1 MENKETKGKFFNIC
15 VKEYE
20 EGQVAKMGYMS
31 SYAYFHQP
39 IRLCLTAARY
49 KFVSKMFAGYE
60 NVLELGCADAFYSAI
75 VAENVTKLVATDYDP
90 VFINQA
96 KALGRAENMEL
107 KVLDLTQEPCENAF
121 DGIYALDVFEHI
133 YPKDEDSFMQNVC
146 RALKKSAGG
155 GGINTRYS

>member
-49 KFVSKMFAGYE
+49 KFVSKMFAGY
-60 NVLELGCADAFYSAI
+60 
-75 VAENVTKLVATDYDP
+75 
-90 VFINQA
+90 
-96 KALGRAENMEL
+96 
-107 KVLDLTQEPCENAF
+107 
-121 DGIYALDVFEHI
+121 
-133 YPKDEDSFMQNVC
+133 
-146 RALKKSAGG
+146 
-155 GGINTRYS
+155 